1 MIINHKV
8 SVTVYCPQT
17 KKKKKVKSSWTWA
30 VRLSDA
36 LGCQLITKW
45 TFQYQKDQAIMRTLT
60 GSCSSLIPHSFTVFG
75 WSWGS
80 VTVGT
85 QVVFPCPFSIMSYS
99 AEVLLQ
105 DLCYLCQTWRLCV
118 VMRYS
123 CVSNVSASLACQA
136 MSSLFHKSL
145 SRPHC
150 WCLLLICC
158 YYFLFKLITPWS
170 YGVMQSVLCA
180 ISEGPKA
187 MCKLVVFSSWRS
199 SHNQST
205 FQHLSTPVGKA
216 FRSMLSLVRLYP
228 NASVPGNWHGSYLEV
243 MACK

>member
-1 MIINHKV
+1 
-8 SVTVYCPQT
+8 
-17 KKKKKVKSSWTWA
+17 
-30 VRLSDA
+30 
-36 LGCQLITKW
+36 
-45 TFQYQKDQAIMRTLT
+45 MRTLT